1 MLWLA
6 RDTKEHDARP
16 AVAYTGSSKPSL
28 GSLVVTGSS
37 SSSLVAT
44 GPESASSSSVAA
56 GSSSRSLVATCP
68 ASASSSSAATGSARP
83 PLPPPPSC
91 VALKAAMGPKTF
103 VKWLTELSP
112 ERLDETT
119 ESIQAFRAAEAEWSK
134 THGEHDVASKELKAT
149 KKRTVLKLN
158 YKRAIGVRCLAWQAA
173 AGKGSVSPHKDF
185 LLTFRDYSGLAPPKK
200 DRVWLA
206 RCIVLAKDFDLQM
219 DSLALCHS
227 GGKRKTMARGLTPD
241 KFLTRRRGMCGPGYK
256 CPVVRELL
264 FDWFVDMRASVA
276 VNISPRFVLMKARQM
291 ADHALQHMRE
301 TGVFTQLPVFDR
313 AWLLRW
319 KRDYGVVFR
328 RPNMRFKCSMA
339 VLVSRLRAMWLN
351 VIRVRRFIWHFT
363 GVDIGSRMYGID
375 EKPVHLNEGG
385 SKMVR
390 TLELAGAPDVKLKEN
405 HAATRERTSI
415 MTMVTS
421 DLAAA
426 TQPRFLPIEL
436 LVRARS
442 EKRTRS
448 LVLPTNT
455 NVSVRWAEKGSYREE
470 HLLAYLARWLEPWT
484 PERQAA
490 KDYRVLMMDVARSHI
505 GEEVLDFSFARGY
518 VPLFHYGCT
527 TAVGQVNDTDCHDQ
541 FQRVYVDFEQD
552 AFART
557 QMYDPGNISRSL
569 QGLLDDVV
577 ATWRSLDHKAGV
589 AGHLRNGLSNALNGD
604 DDKYITRKA
613 RELWFAAGMPE
624 LRPKAISEVDEL
636 VATGLLTPADWRK
649 VVRHPESAGVA
660 PHEGQEFEGEL
671 DDGED
676 PWTGEADEALQLAD
690 DKDVD
695 AAVDE
700 AVASV
705 LAVAVPADAKEVV
718 EEAVGGARRLA
729 VFKRLRA
736 DSVAA
741 RIPAA
746 AMAVRVR
753 IDQLQRGLCT
763 RPAEKAEN
771 NLMRL
776 HLEAVRAREVD
787 IVQKKQAESRKKRR
801 NLLMVKKKMAKGKKA
816 GDEKKRLRA
825 KAKAEEARVP
835 KMFTVE
841 DVGPLGAKGDQ
852 SRRECLDRLM
862 EGSPRL
868 SVEQRVNW
876 KTLRDTYLKRH
887 TLKYGARG
895 GDVFLREVNEVL
907 AKLKSQH
914 AGPKDSS
921 GMLLR
926 GAPTAF
932 ADFYAKMQK
941 LVPPPTVYALL

>member
-1 MLWLA
+1 MPVVP
-6 RDTKEHDARP
+6 K
-16 AVAYTGSSKPSL
+16 GSWKPSL

-44 GPESASSSSVAA
+44 GLASASSSSVAT
-56 GSSSRSLVATCP
+56 GSSSSSLVATGS
-68 ASASSSSAATGSARP
+68 ASTSSSSAATCPAMP
-83 PLPPPPSC
+83 PLPPPPSS
-91 VALKAAMGPKTF
+91 VPLKDAMGPKAL

-119 ESIQAFRAAEAEWSK
+119 ESIQAFCAAEAEWLRA
-134 THGEHDVASKELKAT
+134 HREHESASKELKAT
-149 KKRTVLKLN
+149 KKRTIFKLH
-158 YKRAIGVRCLAWQAA
+158 YKRAIGLKFLSWQAA
-173 AGKGSVSPHKDF
+173 AGEVPPLKRRRSGEEDGEKKDRLRDF
-185 LLTFRDYSGLAPPKK
+185 LLTIRDYSGRAPPKK

-206 RCIVLAKDFDLQM
+206 RCIRLAKDVDLEM
-219 DSLALCHS
+219 DSLALRHS
-227 GGKRKTMARGLTPD
+227 GGKRKTNARSSTPD
-241 KFLTRRRGMCGPGYK
+241 KFLTRRRGQCGRSFK

-276 VNISPRFVLMKARQM
+276 ANLSPRFVLMKARQM
-291 ADHALQHMRE
+291 AGHALQHMRE
-301 TGVFTQLPVFDR
+301 TGVYTELPVFDR
-313 AWLLRW
+313 VWLLRW

-339 VLVSRLRAMWLN
+339 LLVLRLRAMWLN
-351 VIRVRRFIWHFT
+351 VIRVRRLFWHFT
-363 GVDIGSRMYGID
+363 GIDIGSRMYGID

-390 TLELAGAPDVKLKEN
+390 TLELAGAPDVWLKEN

-421 DLAAA
+421 DVAAA
-426 TQPRFLPIEL
+426 TQPRFLPIEV
-436 LVRARS
+436 LVRAKS

-448 LVLPTNT
+448 LVLPRNT
-455 NVSVRWAEKGSYREE
+455 NVSVRWAVKGSYREE
-470 HLLAYLARWLEPWT
+470 HLLAYLNRWLEPWT

-505 GEEVLDFSFARGY
+505 GEEVLDFAFARGY

-527 TAVGQVNDTDCHDQ
+527 TAVCQVNDTDCHDA

-569 QGLLDDVV
+569 QQMLDDVM
-577 ATWRSLDHKAGV
+577 ATWRSLDHTTGV

-604 DDKYITRKA
+604 DDKHITRKA

-624 LRPKAISEVDEL
+624 LRAKAISEVDEL
-636 VATGLLTPADWRK
+636 AATGLMTPADWRK
-649 VVRHPESAGVA
+649 VVRHPESDGVL

-671 DDGED
+671 DPGED
-676 PWTGEADEALQLAD
+676 PWTGEADVALQRAD
-690 DKDVD
+690 DKDVEAAED
-695 AAVDE
+695 AAE
-700 AVASV
+700 ASV
-705 LAVAVPADAKEVV
+705 LAVAVPSDAKEAV

-729 VFKRLRA
+729 QFKRLRA
-736 DSVAA
+736 DAVSA
-741 RIPAA
+741 RVPAA

-753 IDQLQRGLCT
+753 IEQLQRGLCT
-763 RPAEKAEN
+763 RPSEKAEN

-776 HLEAVRAREVD
+776 HLEAVRAKEVAT
-787 IVQKKQAESRKKRR
+787 VQKKQAESRKRRR
-801 NLLMVKKKMAKGKKA
+801 NLLVVKKKMANGKKA
-816 GDEKKRLRA
+816 GAEKKRLRA
-825 KAKAEEARVP
+825 KAKAEAAKVP

-841 DVGPLGAKGDQ
+841 QVGPLGSKGDQ

-862 EGSPRL
+862 ESSPKL
-868 SVEQRVNW
+868 TVEQRVNW
-876 KTLRDTYLKRH
+876 KNLRDAYLKRH
-887 TLKYGARG
+887 TLKYGIRG
-895 GDVFLREVNEVL
+895 GDVFLKEVNAVL
-907 AKLKSQH
+907 TKLKDQH

-921 GMLLR
+921 GMLVR

-941 LVPPPTVYALL
+941 LVPPPTVYVLL